1 MIAIIFFVLLIGTLV
16 LARFL
21 YKSWLYPISL
31 QYLMNSQGIK
41 GPPYEFRNGN
51 SRATTE
57 IQMKCNIATV
67 PMDISHDIFP
77 RLQPH
82 FHSWIKIYGSTF
94 LYWMNSVQ
102 PQLIVS
108 DVELI
113 KEIFTNKQ
121 GSFGKAKFEGILKK
135 FVGDGSVFQEGHKW
149 LKLRK
154 VADNV
159 FHAQSL
165 KDMLPAMVGR
175 VEAMLRTWKSYE
187 GKEIEVF
194 EEFRLLSLEIISN
207 SVFGSDYSTG
217 KHIFTMLDK
226 IAYISSMS
234 YGKNRNPI
242 INKIFR
248 SSEEIEADK
257 ILEELSNSFTG
268 IIKKR
273 EDRVK
278 AGQADNFGGD
288 FLGSLLAGRCNA
300 DEQARISVDE
310 IIEECKSFYFA
321 GHKTVTSLLSWSIL
335 LLAINIDWQEKA
347 RDEVLEILGQE
358 NPKAESISRLKIVG
372 MIINESLRLYPP
384 FLLLQRD
391 VTRNTRLGKLKI
403 PAGVEVIIATLAV
416 HHNSEVWGED
426 AHLFRPER
434 FAEGVSKAA
443 RDQVMAFL
451 SFGYGLRKCV
461 GFNFATMEVKIT
473 LSMILQRYKL
483 TISPNYTHCP
493 IPIFTLRPRDGIQI
507 MLHPL

>member
-1 MIAIIFFVLLIGTLV
+1 MIAIIIFSVFLIGTLI
-16 LARFL
+16 LGRFV
-21 YKSWLYPISL
+21 YKFWLYPISL

-41 GPPYEFRNGN
+41 GPPYEYRNGN
-51 SRATTE
+51 SKATVE
-57 IQMKCNIATV
+57 MLMKCNSAS
-67 PMDISHDIFP
+67 MDISHDIFP

-82 FHSWIKIYGSTF
+82 FHSWIKLYGSTF
-94 LYWMNSVQ
+94 LYWMNSTQ
-102 PQLIVS
+102 PQLVVS
-108 DVELI
+108 DIELI

-121 GSFGKAKFEGILKK
+121 GSFGKAKFDGILKR
-135 FVGDGSVFQEGHKW
+135 FVGDGSVFQQGHKW

-175 VEAMLRTWKSYE
+175 VESMLKTWKSYE

-194 EEFRLLSLEIISN
+194 EEFRLLSLEMISN
-207 SVFGSDYSTG
+207 SVFGNDYSTG

-234 YGKNRNPI
+234 YGKSRNPI
-242 INKIFR
+242 TDKLFR

-257 ILEELSNSFTG
+257 ILEELSDSFAG

-273 EDRVK
+273 EDRVE
-278 AGQADNFGGD
+278 AGEAVNFGDD
-288 FLGSLLAGRCNA
+288 FLGSLLEGRFNA
-300 DEQARISVDE
+300 DENARISVDE

-321 GHKTVTSLLSWSIL
+321 GHKTVTSLLSWCML
-335 LLAINIDWQEKA
+335 LLASNMDWQEKA

-358 NPKAESISRLKIVG
+358 NPKAESISGLKLVG
-372 MIINESLRLYPP
+372 MIINEALRLYPP

-391 VTRNTRLGKLKI
+391 VTRSTRLGKLKI
-403 PAGVEVIIATLAV
+403 PAGIEVIIAILAV
-416 HHNSEVWGED
+416 HHNSELWGED
-426 AHLFRPER
+426 AHLFKPER

-473 LSMILQRYKL
+473 LSMILQRYRV
-483 TISPNYTHCP
+483 TVSPNYNHSP
-493 IPIFTLRPRDGIQI
+493 VPIFTLRPRDGIQI